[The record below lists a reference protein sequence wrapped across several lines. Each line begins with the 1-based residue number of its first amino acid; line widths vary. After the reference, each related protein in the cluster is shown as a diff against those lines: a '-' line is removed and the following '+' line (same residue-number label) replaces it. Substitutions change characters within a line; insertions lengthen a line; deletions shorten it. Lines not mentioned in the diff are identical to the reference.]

1 MEILETPEVKTQSM
15 TLQEVVMKLQAEQ
28 LEKRDLVVPSNKI
41 TMMDDQVLVEVGE
54 ISTSDESNA
63 VADTKHLFLRPLKHA
78 HAQLSEKLGIN
89 KNYYDKM
96 LGSAPGLLAINA
108 NFWLN
113 QSTKSYLLRTF
124 VGKDG
129 EPGILRA
136 FLSDSFKVI
145 DNLDV
150 LMCTL
155 EAIKESGIKMEI
167 QQCDISDTKMY
178 VRFIAPEIYQEAE
191 DLLENYRVPGSKGRN
206 EDFKIFSGLVITN
219 SEVGN
224 GSYTISPYGIVSVC
238 SNGMVWRGDAMK
250 KIHLGTRMDE
260 STSVK
265 WSEETKQ
272 KNMELVLSQTKDAVR
287 LFMSPEYLGEKINK
301 LREEANIPLQHPF
314 EAVKNVCKEL
324 SYSQE
329 KQDSIMNYF
338 VQGGNQSR
346 FGIVQAITYYAGQTE
361 DADEKYDTQI
371 DATEIIDK
379 IGDLDKPAKKKE

>member
-1 MEILETPEVKTQSM
+1 
-15 TLQEVVMKLQAEQ
+15 
-28 LEKRDLVVPSNKI
+28 
-41 TMMDDQVLVEVGE
+41 
-54 ISTSDESNA
+54 
-63 VADTKHLFLRPLKHA
+63 
-78 HAQLSEKLGIN
+78 
-89 KNYYDKM
+89 
-96 LGSAPGLLAINA
+96 
-108 NFWLN
+108 
-113 QSTKSYLLRTF
+113 
-124 VGKDG
+124 
-129 EPGILRA
+129 
-136 FLSDSFKVI
+136 
-145 DNLDV
+145 
-150 LMCTL
+150 
-155 EAIKESGIKMEI
+155 
-167 QQCDISDTKMY
+167 
-178 VRFIAPEIYQEAE
+178 
-191 DLLENYRVPGSKGRN
+191 
-206 EDFKIFSGLVITN
+206 
-219 SEVGN
+219 
-224 GSYTISPYGIVSVC
+224 
-238 SNGMVWRGDAMK
+238 MVWRGDAMK